1 MMIVMAIIG
10 MIAALTFPSA
20 AAGLDGL
27 RLRSTC
33 DETVAFLYYGMTYS
47 ERRQETVFLVIP
59 ADRTSLRWR
68 TRKPGALKEY
78 TLPDGL
84 RFASVRMGSQ
94 VDPGE
99 ADRVIPLSPG
109 APFPKLTLE
118 IINRRGAR
126 RLVRIDPVAGVPE
139 VAPPQEA
146 NDEKK

>member
-1 MMIVMAIIG
+1 MLIVVSIIG
-10 MIAALTFPSA
+10 LMAGLTFPSVS
-20 AAGLDGL
+20 AGLDGL

-33 DETVAFLYYGMTYS
+33 DSTAAFLYYGMTYS

-59 ADRTSLRWR
+59 GDRTTLRWR
-68 TRKPGALKEY
+68 TRKPGALKEFV
-78 TLPDGL
+78 LPEGL
-84 RFASVRMGSQ
+84 RFASVRLGSQ
-94 VDPGE
+94 ADSGE
-99 ADRVIPLSPG
+99 DRVIPLTPG